1 MLTRLMPAAR
11 VKVLA
16 FLLLNA
22 SEECYLREIARRAGV
37 PLKAA
42 QRELV
47 ILEQIALVQRIP
59 RGRQVFFRVDT
70 AHPLFPDLRGLL
82 LKSDGLALPLRETL
96 ERVGGIEAAA
106 IYGSV
111 AAGTDTGRSDVDLLI
126 VGTPDPLE
134 LHDALSAL
142 EDRLGRPVN
151 YTLASR
157 KELASR
163 ARKADPFLARVL
175 GGPLIAVLGDVHDV

>member
-37 PLKAA
+37 PLRAA
-42 QRELV
+42 QRELEN
-47 ILEQIALVQRIP
+47 LERMALVHRTK
-59 RGRQVFFRVDT
+59 RGRQVFFRVET
-70 AHPLFPDLRGLL
+70 SHPLFPDLRALL
-82 LKSDGLALPLRETL
+82 LKSDGLAIPLREAL
-96 ERVGGIEAAA
+96 ESVNGVEAAA

-111 AAGTDTGRSDVDLLI
+111 ASGTDTGRSDIDLLV
-126 VGTPDPLE
+126 VGSADAIA
-134 LHDALSAL
+134 LHDAVSAV

-151 YTLASR
+151 YTLLTPR
-157 KELASR
+157 ELA
-163 ARKADPFLARVL
+163 ARKRKKEPFLARVL
-175 GGPLIAVLGDVHDV
+175 AGDLIPVLGDVRGV